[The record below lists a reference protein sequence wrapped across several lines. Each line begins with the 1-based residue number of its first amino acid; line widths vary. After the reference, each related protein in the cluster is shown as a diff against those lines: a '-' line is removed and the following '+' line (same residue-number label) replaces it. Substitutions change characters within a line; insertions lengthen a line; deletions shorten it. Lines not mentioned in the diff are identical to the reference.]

1 MTKQYQLGIVGY
13 GGMADWHHRHLVQVP
28 QVIPYAAYDIDP
40 ERNEVAE
47 QNGLITYPDLDSFLA
62 DEAIDIVL
70 ISCPNN
76 FHADYSIRAME
87 AGKHVIC
94 EKPVTMNSEEMAR
107 VIEAKNR
114 TGMHFSAHQNRRWD
128 HDYLTVRDTLA
139 TDVLGEPFLIV
150 SKVLG
155 SRGIPDGWRT
165 HVETGGGMML
175 DWGVHLLDQ
184 IALLVP
190 ENIKSVDCHMYHTY
204 HDNVDDGFIVRFTFD
219 SGLIAIVEVDT
230 NAFVSEPRWIVRGLT
245 GSMVIENW
253 NVEGKI
259 VRAKDRNVVWEDEI
273 LYTAAGPTKTM
284 APRTS
289 FSEEVLPLEIS
300 EGDWLDFY
308 RNFIGVL
315 DGTDEP
321 FVTPEQS
328 YYILRLME
336 ACFLSHEENRTVDMA
351 DFEPHG
357 FHIPT

>member
-128 HDYLTVRDTLA
+128 HDYLTIT
-139 TDVLGEPFLIV
+139 
-150 SKVLG
+150 
-155 SRGIPDGWRT
+155 SR
-165 HVETGGGMML
+165 
-175 DWGVHLLDQ
+175 
-184 IALLVP
+184 
-190 ENIKSVDCHMYHTY
+190 C
-204 HDNVDDGFIVRFTFD
+204 
-219 SGLIAIVEVDT
+219 
-230 NAFVSEPRWIVRGLT
+230 
-245 GSMVIENW
+245 
-253 NVEGKI
+253 
-259 VRAKDRNVVWEDEI
+259 EI
-273 LYTAAGPTKTM
+273 LW
-284 APRTS
+284 PRTS
-289 FSEEVLPLEIS
+289 WGNPSSSSPRSWALAAS
-300 EGDWLDFY
+300 
-308 RNFIGVL
+308 
-315 DGTDEP
+315 
-321 FVTPEQS
+321 
-328 YYILRLME
+328 
-336 ACFLSHEENRTVDMA
+336 RTVGAPMWRQA
-351 DFEPHG
+351 AA
-357 FHIPT
+357 